1 MKKILV
7 INGPNL
13 NMLGIREPKIYGSRT
28 YNDLVEYIKEYCKDK
43 CSVDFYQSN
52 HEGDIIDAIQ
62 DAYEKYDGIVINAGG
77 YTHTSVAIADAIST
91 VSVPTAEV
99 HISDI
104 TKRESFRHH
113 SFLTDVC
120 VTTVMGKGFDGYNIA
135 IEYLINKGED
145 L

>member
-13 NMLGIREPKIYGSRT
+13 NMLGVREPEIYGSRS
-28 YNDLVEYIKEYCKDK
+28 YNDLIEFIKEHCKDK
-43 CSVDFYQSN
+43 CEVDFYQSN
-52 HEGDIIDAIQ
+52 CEGALIDSIQ
-62 DAYEKYDGIVINAGG
+62 KAYKVYDGIVINAGG

-91 VSVPTAEV
+91 VQIPTAEV

-104 TKRESFRHH
+104 TKRESFRRH

-120 VTTVMGKGFDGYNIA
+120 KITIMGKGFDGYNMA
-135 IEYLINKGED
+135 IDYLIKD
-145 L
+145 